1 MATKNAKS
9 ATSEKASVKPAK
21 DTAVKAADFKP
32 AVKDVTA
39 KAVPAKEAPEMKAEE
54 KPAVKTETAPKKE
67 AASKE
72 TTAKKETA
80 KKAATK
86 KKEITT
92 TVRIQYLGKDVAV
105 KDKIKEIRAI
115 WQKAGNR
122 VRDIKDIEL
131 YVKPEDNKIYFVVNG
146 DFDGSVDM

>member
-21 DTAVKAADFKP
+21 DTAVKAADVKP

-72 TTAKKETA
+72 TTA

>member
-1 MATKNAKS
+1 
-9 ATSEKASVKPAK
+9 
-21 DTAVKAADFKP
+21 
-32 AVKDVTA
+32 
-39 KAVPAKEAPEMKAEE
+39 MKAEE

>member
-21 DTAVKAADFKP
+21 DTAVKAADVKP
-32 AVKDVTA
+32 AVKDATA
-39 KAVPAKEAPEMKAEE
+39 KAVPAKEVNEKKAEE

-72 TTAKKETA
+72 TTAKKT
-80 KKAATK
+80 ATK

-105 KDKIKEIRAI
+105 KDKVKEIKAI

-131 YVKPEDNKIYFVVNG
+131 YVKPEDNKIYFVCQL
-146 DFDGSVDM
+146 FFLIF

>member
-1 MATKNAKS
+1 MAT
-9 ATSEKASVKPAK
+9 
-21 DTAVKAADFKP
+21 

>member
-9 ATSEKASVKPAK
+9 ATSEKASVKSAK
-21 DTAVKAADFKP
+21 DTAVKAADVKP
-32 AVKDVTA
+32 AVKDATA
-39 KAVPAKEAPEMKAEE
+39 KAVPAKEVNEKKAEE

-72 TTAKKETA
+72 TTAKKT
-80 KKAATK
+80 ATK

-105 KDKIKEIRAI
+105 KDKVKEIKAI

>member
-21 DTAVKAADFKP
+21 DTVVKAADVKP

-39 KAVPAKEAPEMKAEE
+39 KAVPAKEASEKKAEE

>member
-21 DTAVKAADFKP
+21 DTVVKAADVKP

-39 KAVPAKEAPEMKAEE
+39 KAVPAKEAPEKKAEE
-54 KPAVKTETAPKKE
+54 KPAAKTETAPKKE

>member
-9 ATSEKASVKPAK
+9 ATSEKATVKPATTAK
-21 DTAVKAADFKP
+21 SATAKTAVK
-32 AVKDVTA
+32 
-39 KAVPAKEAPEMKAEE
+39 EAPANKAEE
-54 KPAVKTETAPKKE
+54 KATVKTETAPKKE
-67 AASKE
+67 VASKE

-80 KKAATK
+80 KKTATK

-92 TVRIQYLGKDVAV
+92 TVRVQYLGKDVAI
-105 KDKIKEIRAI
+105 KDKIKEIKAV

-122 VRDIKDIEL
+122 VRDMKDIEL

>member
-21 DTAVKAADFKP
+21 DTAVKAADVKP

-54 KPAVKTETAPKKE
+54 KPAEKTETAPKKE

>member
-21 DTAVKAADFKP
+21 DTAVKAADVKP

-39 KAVPAKEAPEMKAEE
+39 KAVPAKEAPEKKAEE

>member
-9 ATSEKASVKPAK
+9 ATSEKASVKSAK
-21 DTAVKAADFKP
+21 DTAVKAADVKP
-32 AVKDVTA
+32 AVKDATA
-39 KAVPAKEAPEMKAEE
+39 KAVPAKEVNEKKAEE

-72 TTAKKETA
+72 TTAKKT
-80 KKAATK
+80 ATK

-105 KDKIKEIRAI
+105 KDNVKEIKAI